1 MEEKEQ
7 ICFQIISE
15 AGMARSCFF
24 ESIQQVRKEQTK
36 EALSAIESGKSHYHK
51 AHIAHRQLVQ
61 QEAQGDKVWMSLLL
75 SHAEDLLMSAD
86 IMSELAK
93 EFNLLY
99 EEVNGLKQMID
110 QHISS
115 LNTKE

>member
-24 ESIQQVRKEQTK
+24 ETK

>member
-1 MEEKEQ
+1 
-7 ICFQIISE
+7 
-15 AGMARSCFF
+15 
-24 ESIQQVRKEQTK
+24 
-36 EALSAIESGKSHYHK
+36 
-51 AHIAHRQLVQ
+51 
-61 QEAQGDKVWMSLLL
+61 
-75 SHAEDLLMSAD
+75 MSAD

>member
-1 MEEKEQ
+1 MEEKNKFVFKLFPKLGWQEV
-7 ICFQIISE
+7 
-15 AGMARSCFF
+15 AFF
-24 ESIQQVRKEQTK
+24 ESIQQMRKEQTK

-61 QEAQGDKVWMSLLL
+61 QKHKVIKVWMSLLL

-93 EFNLLY
+93 RVQFTL
-99 EEVNGLKQMID
+99 
-110 QHISS
+110 
-115 LNTKE
+115 

>member
-15 AGMARSCFF
+15 AGMAISCFL
-24 ESIQQVRKEQTK
+24 RKEQTK